1 MCEEGCVCGIK
12 EGGGCLR
19 LGGGDCLEYLERGR
33 NKKRGEGKQRFLK
46 TGASWIKGWVPEKR
60 GG

>member
-1 MCEEGCVCGIK
+1 MCEEGCVCRIK
-12 EGGGCLR
+12 AGGGCLR
-19 LGGGDCLEYLERGR
+19 LGGNCLEYLERGR

-46 TGASWIKGWVPEKR
+46 TGASWIKGRVLEKR